1 MSELPPSPSFCE
13 AYCARHRCSP
23 AGFEQGVF
31 RRALPLPKWPLAA
44 LVALCRPGFFKDDL
58 EAIRRLGATRG
69 RDHFRAELDDLHYV
83 TQRDGGWLRRRLGL
97 HVSLSR
103 LANLRARLFNGS

>member
-13 AYCARHRCSP
+13 AYCARHGCSP
-23 AGFEQGVF
+23 ADFEQAIF
-31 RRALPLPKWPLAA
+31 RRSLPALKWPLAG
-44 LVALCRPGFFKDDL
+44 LVALWKPGFFKEDRL
-58 EAIRRLGATRG
+58 AIRRLGATRS
-69 RDHFRAELDDLHYV
+69 RDHFRAELNDLHYI

-103 LANLRARLFNGS
+103 LERLHARLFNGS

>member
-13 AYCARHRCSP
+13 AYCARHGGSP
-23 AGFEQGVF
+23 ADFERATF
-31 RRALPLPKWPLAA
+31 RHSLPVLKRPLAG
-44 LVALCRPGFFKDDL
+44 LVALWKPGFFKDDH

-69 RDHFRAELDDLHYV
+69 RDHFRAELNDLHYI

-103 LANLRARLFNGS
+103 LEKLHDGLFNGS